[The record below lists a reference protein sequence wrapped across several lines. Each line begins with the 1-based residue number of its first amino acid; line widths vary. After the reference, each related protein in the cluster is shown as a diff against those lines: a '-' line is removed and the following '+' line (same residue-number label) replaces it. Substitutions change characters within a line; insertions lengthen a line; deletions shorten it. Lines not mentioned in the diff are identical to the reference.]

1 MSNPISPT
9 VRGWLYVGSTVVG
22 ILAVI
27 TGPLLI
33 ALDVS
38 SEWSAVVVSAVG
50 AVTTLLGTLAR
61 ANLDVATV
69 EPLHDE
75 EA

>member
-1 MSNPISPT
+1 MMSNPIPPT

-27 TGPLLI
+27 AGPLLI

-38 SEWSAVVVSAVG
+38 A
-50 AVTTLLGTLAR
+50 
-61 ANLDVATV
+61 
-69 EPLHDE
+69 E
-75 EA
+75 EV

>member
-1 MSNPISPT
+1 MMSNPIPPT

-27 TGPLLI
+27 AGTLLI

-38 SEWSAVVVSAVG
+38 A
-50 AVTTLLGTLAR
+50 
-61 ANLDVATV
+61 
-69 EPLHDE
+69 E
-75 EA
+75 EV